1 MNQKPKPSFRVLLV
15 YPNLYGMLIPSIAIG
30 IFTRILKKEGYE
42 VDLFETTNYPDEIIA
57 SPANR
62 VKNLQA
68 RVFDYKEDLGL
79 KTSNENV
86 FTDFRKKVMEY
97 EPDLLLVSAVEDV
110 IVQAADLL
118 DAVVDLNI
126 PHLVGGV
133 YPTAVGEKC
142 FEFLSINNIA
152 QGEGEPIVVEFSEK
166 VRKGQPYDDV
176 AGTLCRDQV
185 GRIKSNPKPPLIN
198 IDGVYPDFSLFNEQ
212 RFQRPMGGKIFKT
225 IPIETYRGCP
235 YTCTFCNS
243 PMQVEFA
250 KAAEQGNFLRRK
262 TMAALAKEIRTFVA
276 INDPELI
283 YFIDDSFLAR
293 PRKEVFDFCDMY
305 EEFQIP
311 FFWQSRAETVDE
323 EILQRLADVNS
334 YRMSYGIECGNEDY
348 RRQVLRRK
356 ISNAEILDKFEII
369 SESDI
374 PFSMNLIIGMPGET
388 RDLIMDTV
396 ELVRCIK
403 GYDSLTVSY
412 FTPYHGTV
420 LRTVALNNGWLDPGV
435 ITNHTMSGSI
445 LKMPP
450 PYVNSTEIDG
460 LMRVLPLY
468 CYFPKTEWK
477 EIRRAETYDDVGNQI
492 FERYSELYNN
502 EFFRDVKLS
511 GEPVVGGT
519 GCRSNPRSSFRISPE
534 RLNEEQIKN
543 LVI

>member
-1 MNQKPKPSFRVLLV
+1 MNQKPKSSFRVLLV

-110 IVQAADLL
+110 IVQAAGLL

-133 YPTAVGEKC
+133 YPTAAGKKC

-176 AGTLCRDQV
+176 AGTLCRDQME
-185 GRIKSNPKPPLIN
+185 RIKSNPKPPLIN

-323 EILQRLADVNS
+323 EILQRLSDVNS

-348 RRQVLRRK
+348 RRQVLGARFL
-356 ISNAEILDKFEII
+356 IL
-369 SESDI
+369 
-374 PFSMNLIIGMPGET
+374 
-388 RDLIMDTV
+388 
-396 ELVRCIK
+396 
-403 GYDSLTVSY
+403 
-412 FTPYHGTV
+412 
-420 LRTVALNNGWLDPGV
+420 
-435 ITNHTMSGSI
+435 
-445 LKMPP
+445 
-450 PYVNSTEIDG
+450 
-460 LMRVLPLY
+460 
-468 CYFPKTEWK
+468 
-477 EIRRAETYDDVGNQI
+477 
-492 FERYSELYNN
+492 RYSINS
-502 EFFRDVKLS
+502 KLFLR
-511 GEPVVGGT
+511 VT
-519 GCRSNPRSSFRISPE
+519 F
-534 RLNEEQIKN
+534 L
-543 LVI
+543 LV